1 MKNILLLLLLL
12 PVVFI
17 SQAQEK
23 YSLSPKS
30 VVTINGSSTVSDWIV
45 EANAMKGTIQNKEN
59 LIKELTLEV
68 TVEKI
73 NSERG
78 ASMDKKLH
86 SALKMEEHPQVT
98 FKLKELTEK
107 DADASKGTIKG
118 LLTIAGVTKDVVLS
132 CEIRK
137 TGKEYFIK
145 GNKEINLT
153 DYNIAP
159 PTAMFGQI
167 VVGENVTVNFDL
179 VYSKA

>member
-12 PVVFI
+12 TVVFM
-17 SQAQEK
+17 SQAQET

-30 VVTINGSSTVSDWIV
+30 VITINGSSTVSDWMV
-45 EANAMKGTIQNKEN
+45 EANAMKGAIQNKEN
-59 LIKELTLEV
+59 LIKDLSLEV

-73 NSERG
+73 HSERG

-98 FKLKELTEK
+98 FKLKALTEK
-107 DADASKGTIKG
+107 GASASKGTIKG

-137 TGKEYFIK
+137 VDKEYFIK
-145 GNKEINLT
+145 GNKEINLL
-153 DYNIAP
+153 DYNIEP

-167 VVGENVTVNFDL
+167 VVGEKVSVNFDL
-179 VYSKA
+179 RYAKD